1 MLADFQIADW
11 VGLGFL
17 IVVWHVYGWFADTL
31 PPVGTG
37 TSGSPRNLNLAMHRI
52 RKQWMKQMVRREER
66 VIDVILTGHTV
77 NSIAF
82 FASTS
87 MLVIAG
93 LVGTLGSSG
102 NAFRVLENLGFSEPT
117 SPFVLQLKIAG
128 LIGLFVIAFYKFT
141 WALRQYNFLCALI
154 GAAPGHEQHPTEV
167 EVDRFAEHASR
178 MLSLA
183 LTSFNGGIRAFY
195 FAVAWLAWFIHPYAF
210 IGTTAVMVAVLYKR
224 QTHSRSQ
231 EAVMKY
237 LDMVEKSKR

>member
-11 VGLGFL
+11 VALGFL
-17 IVVWHVYGWFADTL
+17 IAVWHLYAWFADTL
-31 PPVGTG
+31 PPAGTPLE
-37 TSGSPRNLNLAMHRI
+37 GSPRNLNIAMHRV
-52 RKQWMKQMVRREER
+52 RKQWMKRMVRREER

-77 NSIAF
+77 NSLSF

-87 MLVIAG
+87 MIVIAG
-93 LVGTLGSSG
+93 LVGTLSSSG
-102 NAFRVLENLGFSEPT
+102 SAFRVLETISFAQKTTE
-117 SPFVLQLKIAG
+117 FVFQMKIVG
-128 LIGLFVIAFYKFT
+128 LIGMFVIAFYKFT

-154 GAAPGHEQHPTEV
+154 GAAPSHESHPTEA

-210 IGTTAVMVAVLYKR
+210 IAAAAVMVTVLYKR

-231 EAVMKY
+231 AAVMRY
-237 LDMVEKSKR
+237 LEMVEKK

>member
-11 VGLGFL
+11 IALGFL
-17 IVVWHVYGWFADTL
+17 IAVWHVYAWFADTL
-31 PPVGTG
+31 PPAGAQTG
-37 TSGSPRNLNLAMHRI
+37 TPRNLNMAMHRV
-52 RKQWMKQMVRREER
+52 RKQWMKRMVRREER

-87 MLVIAG
+87 MIVIAG
-93 LVGTLGSSG
+93 LVGTLGGSG
-102 NAFRVLENLGFSEPT
+102 SAFRVLENLSFTHTTTEAV
-117 SPFVLQLKIAG
+117 FQLKVVG
-128 LIGLFVIAFYKFT
+128 LIGMFVIAFYKFT

-154 GAAPGHEQHPTEV
+154 GAAPGHESHPTEA

-183 LTSFNGGIRAFY
+183 LTSFNGGIRAMY

-210 IGTTAVMVAVLYKR
+210 IATTAVMVAVLYKR

-231 EAVMKY
+231 AAVMTY
-237 LDMVEKSKR
+237 LDMVERK

>member
-11 VGLGFL
+11 VALGFL
-17 IVVWHVYGWFADTL
+17 ILVWHVYAWFADTI
-31 PPVGTG
+31 PPVGTPQ
-37 TSGSPRNLNLAMHRI
+37 GSAPRNLNMAMHRV
-52 RKQWMKQMVRREER
+52 RKQWMKRMVRREER

-87 MLVIAG
+87 MIVIAG
-93 LVGTLGSSG
+93 LVGTLGGSG
-102 NAFRVLENLGFSEPT
+102 SAFRVLESLSFAQTTTE
-117 SPFVLQLKIAG
+117 FVFQLKIVG
-128 LIGLFVIAFYKFT
+128 LIGMFVIAFYKFT

-154 GAAPGHEQHPTEV
+154 GAAPGHESHPTEA

-210 IGTTAVMVAVLYKR
+210 IGTTALMVAVLYKR

-231 EAVMKY
+231 AAVMTY
-237 LDMVEKSKR
+237 LDMVERK

>member
-1 MLADFQIADW
+1 MLADFQTADW
-11 VGLGFL
+11 AALGFL
-17 IVVWHVYGWFADTL
+17 IAAWHAYAWFADTL
-31 PPVGTG
+31 PPVGTPLE
-37 TSGSPRNLNLAMHRI
+37 GSPRNLNVAMHRV
-52 RKQWMKQMVRREER
+52 RKQWMKRMVRREER

-77 NSIAF
+77 NSLSF

-87 MLVIAG
+87 MIVIAG
-93 LVGTLGSSG
+93 LVGTLGGSG
-102 NAFRVLENLGFSEPT
+102 SAFRVLESLSFAQTTTE
-117 SPFVLQLKIAG
+117 FVFQMKIVG
-128 LIGLFVIAFYKFT
+128 LIGMFVIAFYKFT

-154 GAAPGHEQHPTEV
+154 GAAPSHESHPTEA

-210 IGTTAVMVAVLYKR
+210 IATTAVMVAVLYKR

-231 EAVMKY
+231 AAVMTY
-237 LDMVEKSKR
+237 LDMVEQK

>member
-1 MLADFQIADW
+1 MLADFQLADW
-11 VGLGFL
+11 VALGFL
-17 IVVWHVYGWFADTL
+17 ILAWHAYGWFADTL
-31 PPVGTG
+31 PPVGAPLE
-37 TSGSPRNLNLAMHRI
+37 GSPRNLNMAMHRV

-77 NSIAF
+77 NSLAF

-87 MLVIAG
+87 MIVIAG
-93 LVGTLGSSG
+93 LVGTLGGSG
-102 NAFRVLENLGFSEPT
+102 SAFRVLETLSFAQTTTESV
-117 SPFVLQLKIAG
+117 FQLKIVG
-128 LIGLFVIAFYKFT
+128 LIGMFVIAFYKFT

-154 GAAPGHEQHPTEV
+154 GAAPGHESHPTEA

-210 IGTTAVMVAVLYKR
+210 IATTAMMVAILFKR
-224 QTHSRSQ
+224 QTQSRSQ
-231 EAVMKY
+231 AAVMTY
-237 LDMVEKSKR
+237 LDMLEKK

>member
-11 VGLGFL
+11 VALAFL
-17 IVVWHVYGWFADTL
+17 IVVWHGYGWFADAL
-31 PPVGTG
+31 PPVGTEG
-37 TSGSPRNLNLAMHRI
+37 TGSPRNLNLAMHRI

-93 LVGTLGSSG
+93 LVGTLSSSG
-102 NAFRVLENLGFSEPT
+102 SAFRVLETISFAQATTE
-117 SPFVLQLKIAG
+117 FVFQMKIVG
-128 LIGLFVIAFYKFT
+128 LIGMFVIAFYKFT

-154 GAAPGHEQHPTEV
+154 GAAPGREQHPTEV
-167 EVDRFAEHASR
+167 EVDRFADHASR

-210 IGTTAVMVAVLYKR
+210 ITTTAVMVAVLYKR
-224 QTHSRSQ
+224 QIHSRSQ
-231 EAVMKY
+231 AAVMKY
-237 LDMVEKSKR
+237 LDMVEKK

>member
-1 MLADFQIADW
+1 MLSDFQIADW
-11 VGLGFL
+11 VALAFL
-17 IVVWHVYGWFADTL
+17 IAAWHVYGWFADTL
-31 PPVGTG
+31 PPVGATLA
-37 TSGSPRNLNLAMHRI
+37 SSPRNLNMAMHRV

-77 NSIAF
+77 NSLAF

-87 MLVIAG
+87 MIVIAG
-93 LVGTLGSSG
+93 LVGTLGGSG
-102 NAFRVLENLGFSEPT
+102 SAFRVLESLSFAQTSSE
-117 SPFVLQLKIAG
+117 FVFQMKIVG
-128 LIGLFVIAFYKFT
+128 LIGMFVVAFYKFT

-154 GAAPGHEQHPTEV
+154 GAAPGHESHPTEA

-210 IGTTAVMVAVLYKR
+210 IATTALMVAILFKR

-231 EAVMKY
+231 AAVMTY
-237 LDMVEKSKR
+237 LDMVERK

>member
-11 VGLGFL
+11 VALGFL

-31 PPVGTG
+31 PPAGTPL
-37 TSGSPRNLNLAMHRI
+37 SGSPRNLNMAMHRV

-77 NSIAF
+77 NSLAF

-87 MLVIAG
+87 MIVIAG
-93 LVGTLGSSG
+93 LVGTLGGSG
-102 NAFRVLENLGFSEPT
+102 SAFRVLERLSFAQTTTE
-117 SPFVLQLKIAG
+117 FVFQMKIVG
-128 LIGLFVIAFYKFT
+128 LIGMFVIAFYKFT

-154 GAAPGHEQHPTEV
+154 GAAPDHKSHPTDA

-210 IGTTAVMVAVLYKR
+210 IVTTAMMVAILFKR

-231 EAVMKY
+231 AAVQTY
-237 LDMVEKSKR
+237 LDMVERK

>member
-11 VGLGFL
+11 VALGFL
-17 IVVWHVYGWFADTL
+17 ILAWHVYAWFADTI
-31 PPVGTG
+31 PPVGADADKA
-37 TSGSPRNLNLAMHRI
+37 PRNLNLAMHRI
-52 RKQWMKQMVRREER
+52 RKQWMKRMVRREER

-87 MLVIAG
+87 MIVIAG
-93 LVGTLGSSG
+93 LVGTLGGSG
-102 NAFRVLENLGFSEPT
+102 SAFRVLETLSFAQTTTESV
-117 SPFVLQLKIAG
+117 FQLKIVG
-128 LIGLFVIAFYKFT
+128 LIGMFVVAFYKFT

-154 GAAPGHEQHPTEV
+154 GAAPGHESHPTEA

-210 IGTTAVMVAVLYKR
+210 IATTALMVAVLYRR

-231 EAVMKY
+231 AAVMTY
-237 LDMVEKSKR
+237 LDMVEKK

>member
-1 MLADFQIADW
+1 MLEDFQRADW
-11 VGLGFL
+11 VALGFL
-17 IVVWHVYGWFADTL
+17 IVVWHAYGWFADSL
-31 PPVGTG
+31 PPVGSSTAG
-37 TSGSPRNLNLAMHRI
+37 PPRNLNLAMQRI
-52 RKQWMKQMVRREER
+52 RKQWMKQMIRREER

-82 FASTS
+82 FASTT
-87 MLVIAG
+87 MIVIAG

-102 NAFRVLENLGFSEPT
+102 AAFRVLESLGFMQPT
-117 SPFVLQLKIAG
+117 SQLVFQVKVVG
-128 LIGLFVIAFYKFT
+128 LIGFFVIAFYKFT

-154 GAAPGHEQHPTEV
+154 GAAPTYESHPSDE
-167 EVDRFAEHASR
+167 EVDQFADHASR

-210 IGTTAVMVAVLYKR
+210 IGATALMVAILIKR

-231 EAVMKY
+231 TAVLTY
-237 LDMVEKSKR
+237 LDMLERK

>member
-11 VGLGFL
+11 VALAFL
-17 IVVWHVYGWFADTL
+17 IVVWHGYGWFADAL
-31 PPVGTG
+31 PPVGTVG
-37 TSGSPRNLNLAMHRI
+37 TGSPRNLNLAMHRI

-93 LVGTLGSSG
+93 LVGTLSSSG
-102 NAFRVLENLGFSEPT
+102 SAFRVLETISFAQATTE
-117 SPFVLQLKIAG
+117 FVFQMKIVG
-128 LIGLFVIAFYKFT
+128 LIGMFVIAYYKFT

-154 GAAPGHEQHPTEV
+154 GAAPGREQHPTEV
-167 EVDRFAEHASR
+167 EVDRFADHASR

-210 IGTTAVMVAVLYKR
+210 ITTTAVMVAVLYKR
-224 QTHSRSQ
+224 QIHSRSQ
-231 EAVMKY
+231 AAVMKY
-237 LDMVEKSKR
+237 LDMVEKK